1 MFKALAKIKALL
13 DPRDYTKVFV
23 LLFLMIVT
31 AFVQTAG
38 IASVMPFLAVLSN
51 PDIID
56 SNIWLRKAFDALKF
70 ESKDRFLYFLGTAAF
85 VVFVSGTALQAL
97 TQWAITRY
105 SHLQQYELSRRLMAG
120 YLRQPYS
127 FFLNRNSGDLAKNV
141 LQETAQAINGG
152 LMPAMRLASQILLAG
167 AIVALLI
174 AIYPV
179 LAMIIA
185 LTLGSVY
192 GLIYLLARTWLNK
205 IGQDRVRANRE
216 RFTVA
221 AEAFAGSKEI
231 RLLGREFDYLERYRN
246 PSKRFAKH
254 QANSI
259 LLQNLPQYAIEAIA
273 FGGILL
279 VVLYLM
285 DGDGRIETVLPLI
298 GAYGLAGRQIIPAFQ
313 KIFSSFAQMRFNSAA
328 VDNILADLGSQPD
341 SIALPQR
348 GKEPQPL
355 IPSDRIMLRDI
366 TYHYPG
372 SEEAALKQLSLTIQA
387 NTTVGFVGP
396 SGAGK
401 STLVDLLLGL
411 LPADKGEIH
420 IDDQPLTEANTRNWQ
435 AAIGYVPQH
444 IFLADQSVTSNIALG
459 LPESQIDQAAV
470 ERAARLAN
478 LHDFVISQL
487 SQGYDTIIGERGV
500 RLSGGQRQRIG
511 IARALYRDPAVIFF
525 DEATSALD
533 NATER
538 AVMEAIHNLS
548 GTKTIL
554 LVAHRLST
562 VKPCD
567 CIYVLV
573 EGVIAEQ
580 GNWNELI
587 RREGSHFQKLASG
600 LD

>member
-1 MFKALAKIKALL
+1 MFKTLAKIKALL
-13 DPRDYTKVFV
+13 DPRDYKKVFI
-23 LLFLMIVT
+23 LLFVMIVT

-38 IASVMPFLAVLSN
+38 VASIMPFLAVLSN
-51 PDIID
+51 PGIID
-56 SNIWLRKAFDALKF
+56 TNIWLSQAYEALEF
-70 ESKDRFLYFLGTAAF
+70 ESKDRFLYFLGAAAF
-85 VVFVSGTALQAL
+85 VVFISGTALQAL

-105 SHLQQYELSRRLMAG
+105 SHLQQYELSRRLMAD
-120 YLRQPYS
+120 YLRRPYS

-152 LMPAMRLASQILLAG
+152 LMPAMRLASQVLLAG

-174 AIYPV
+174 AIYPF
-179 LAMIIA
+179 LAMVVAI
-185 LTLGSVY
+185 TLGSVY
-192 GLIYLLARTWLNK
+192 GLIYVLARTWLNK
-205 IGQDRVRANRE
+205 IGQDRVQSNRE

-285 DGDGRIETVLPLI
+285 DGHGGIETALPLI

-313 KIFSSFAQMRFNSAA
+313 KIFSSVAQMRFNTAA
-328 VDNILADLGSQPD
+328 VDNILADLGSQSG

-348 GKEPQPL
+348 GKQLMPL
-355 IPSDRIMLRDI
+355 IPSSRITLNDI
-366 TYHYPG
+366 TYHYPS
-372 SEEAALKQLSLTIQA
+372 SEEAALRKLSLTIQA

-411 LPADKGEIH
+411 LPADKGEIY
-420 IDDQPLTEANTRNWQ
+420 IDDQPLMETNTRNWQ

-444 IFLADQSVTSNIALG
+444 IFLADQSVASNIALG
-459 LPESQIDQAAV
+459 LPESQIDHVAV

-478 LHDFVISQL
+478 LHEFLVNEL
-487 SQGYDTIIGERGV
+487 PQGYGTIIGERGV

-573 EGVIAEQ
+573 RGELAEQ
-580 GNWNELI
+580 GRWDELI
-587 RREGSHFQKLASG
+587 SHEGSHFQKLASG

>member
-1 MFKALAKIKALL
+1 MFNTLSKLKELL
-13 DPRDYTKVFV
+13 DPRDRGKVFL

-31 AFVQTAG
+31 AFMQTAG

-51 PDIID
+51 PEVID
-56 SNIWLRKAFDALKF
+56 TNIWLSKAFEFLDF
-70 ESKDRFLYFLGTAAF
+70 DSKDNFLYFLGILAF
-85 VVFVSGTALQAL
+85 VVFVLGTALQAL
-97 TQWAITRY
+97 TQWAIIRF
-105 SHLQQYELSRRLMAG
+105 SHMQQYELSRRLMAD
-120 YLRQPYS
+120 YLRRPYA

-152 LMPAMRLASQILLAG
+152 LMPAMRLVSQILLAS
-167 AIVALLI
+167 AIVTLLI
-174 AIYPV
+174 IIYPIM
-179 LAMIIA
+179 AMIVAI
-185 LTLGSVY
+185 TLGSIY

-205 IGQDRVRANRE
+205 IGKDRVQANRE
-216 RFTVA
+216 RFTAA
-221 AEAFAGSKEI
+221 AEAFAGAKEI

-254 QANSI
+254 QANST

-279 VVLYLM
+279 VALYSM
-285 DGDGRIETVLPLI
+285 AGHGGIETALPLI
-298 GAYGLAGRQIIPAFQ
+298 GAYGLAGRQLIPAFQ
-313 KIFSSFAQMRFNSAA
+313 KIFSSIAQMRFSSAA
-328 VDNILADLGSQPD
+328 VDNILADLGAQSD

-348 GKEPQPL
+348 SQKIKPL
-355 IPSDRIMLRDI
+355 IPSTVIALKNI

-372 SEEAALKQLSLTIQA
+372 SEEPALQQLNLTIEA

-411 LPADKGEIH
+411 LPADKGEIY
-420 IDDQPLTEANTRNWQ
+420 IDDQPLTEGNTRNWQ

-444 IFLADQSVTSNIALG
+444 IFLADQSVSSNIALG
-459 LPESQIDQAAV
+459 LPESQIDQVAV
-470 ERAARLAN
+470 EKAARLAN
-478 LHDFVISQL
+478 LHDFVTSQL
-487 SQGYDTIIGERGV
+487 PQGYETIIGERGV

-567 CIYVLV
+567 CIYLLV
-573 EGVIAEQ
+573 NGELAEQ
-580 GNWNELI
+580 GQWDELI
-587 RREGSHFQKLASG
+587 NRDGSHLQKLASG

>member
-1 MFKALAKIKALL
+1 MFKTFAKIKALL
-13 DPRDYTKVFV
+13 DPRDYAKVFV

-31 AFVQTAG
+31 AFMQTAG

-51 PDIID
+51 PEVID
-56 SNIWLRKAFDALKF
+56 TNAWLSKAFNYFDYQ
-70 ESKDRFLYFLGTAAF
+70 SKDHFLYSLGIAAF
-85 VVFVSGTALQAL
+85 VVFMLGTALQAL
-97 TQWAITRY
+97 TQWAMTRY
-105 SHLQQYELSRRLMAG
+105 SHLQQYELSRRLMAD
-120 YLRQPYS
+120 YLRRPYS

-141 LQETAQAINGG
+141 LQETTQAINGG
-152 LMPAMRLASQILLAG
+152 LMPAMRLVSQVLLAG
-167 AIVALLI
+167 AIVALLV
-174 AIYPV
+174 AIYPF
-179 LAMIIA
+179 LAMTVAI
-185 LTLGSVY
+185 TLGSVY
-192 GLIYLLARTWLNK
+192 GLIYVLARKWLNK
-205 IGQDRVRANRE
+205 IGKDRVQANRE

-254 QANSI
+254 QANSV
-259 LLQNLPQYAIEAIA
+259 LLQNLPQYAIDAIA

-285 DGDGRIETVLPLI
+285 DGHGGIETALPLI
-298 GAYGLAGRQIIPAFQ
+298 GAYGLAGRQLIPAFQ
-313 KIFSSFAQMRFNSAA
+313 KIFGSVAQMRFNAAA
-328 VDNILADLGSQPD
+328 VDNILADLGDQTG
-341 SIALPQR
+341 SIALPHR
-348 GKEPQPL
+348 SKKIPPL
-355 IPSDRIMLRDI
+355 IPSNRIMLDGI

-372 SEEAALKQLSLTIQA
+372 GEEAALNQLSLSIQA

-411 LPADKGEIH
+411 LPADKGEIY
-420 IDDQPLTEANTRNWQ
+420 IDDQPLTETNTRNWQ

-444 IFLADQSVTSNIALG
+444 IFLADQSVAANIALG
-459 LPESQIDQAAV
+459 LPESQIDQIAV
-470 ERAARLAN
+470 EKAARLAN

-487 SQGYDTIIGERGV
+487 PQGYETIIGERGV

-567 CIYVLV
+567 CIYLLV
-573 EGVIAEQ
+573 GGELTEQ
-580 GNWNELI
+580 GQWDELI
-587 RREGSHFQKLASG
+587 NRDGSHFQKLAFG